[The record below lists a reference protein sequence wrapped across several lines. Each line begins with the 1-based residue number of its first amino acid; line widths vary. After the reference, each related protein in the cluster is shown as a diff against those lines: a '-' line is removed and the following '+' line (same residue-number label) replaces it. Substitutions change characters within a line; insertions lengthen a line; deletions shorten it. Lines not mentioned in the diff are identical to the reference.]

1 MRAELLAAEEEAR
14 ERKRKAEGL
23 PPTKSV
29 ATIENGADAPNGEGE
44 ANKRR
49 KLLQQA
55 LELDKDDDD
64 DDDKDEEKSA
74 NKSEGEEN
82 G

>member
-29 ATIENGADAPNGEGE
+29 VAIENGADAPNGEGE